1 MPKQASENPNDD
13 ASEDV
18 SELFRRISQPDLGYH
33 SFDLALQDEDAPTVA
48 DVKKLARKLDVPP
61 TKPVAA
67 VVKPAEVPLAK
78 PASPAGGGKL
88 LRAWSPEAPPEPEAQ
103 APAPAAAPKADGT
116 DLKAMFSAFGKAKP
130 PRSSR

>member
-1 MPKQASENPNDD
+1 MPKPASDNSGDD

-18 SELFRRISQPDLGYH
+18 SELFRRISQPDLDYH

-61 TKPVAA
+61 PPKPVA
-67 VVKPAEVPLAK
+67 VAK
-78 PASPAGGGKL
+78 PVEAPSARPAGVGKL
-88 LRAWSPEAPPEPEAQ
+88 LRAWSPETPPEAEPAAPPPP
-103 APAPAAAPKADGT
+103 PARKAEGT
-116 DLKAMFSAFGKAKP
+116 DLKAVFSALGKAKP